1 MNTPRR
7 LERMSGY
14 RQAFVEIQP
23 QSVPNNEQP
32 SPVEDTIYIERNIIN
47 KEEEISTFDGK
58 EIYSYHPNVD
68 EVIMSNKDAKSAS
81 RRAVGI
87 DIGTGFIY
95 SHQELSIYST
105 HFHSGI

>member
-47 KEEEISTFDGK
+47 KEEEVSTFDGK

-68 EVIMSNKDAKSAS
+68 EVIMSNKDAKSAEN
-81 RRAVGI
+81 RWKDAGI
-87 DIGTGFIY
+87 
-95 SHQELSIYST
+95 E
-105 HFHSGI
+105 FHEGKSPYCREFKPNT